1 MKYSVVSGVVLASLA
16 TAITSARAQQASGT
30 KLPELEVVAPSDTK
44 QSDVGYAA
52 DPKYNTPS
60 ASFGPLGKKA
70 ILDTPT
76 SITVIPEDLL
86 ANQQVKAVNDAL
98 RYLPSVQIRN
108 QQGFEVSRP
117 QARGFQGSV
126 FQNTRL
132 EGLNVIGTT
141 AIPAENLA
149 GIQVLNGVGGSLY
162 GPETPAGVFNY
173 TLKRPTDAPL
183 NRYIQGFDA
192 NGILT
197 EQADIGGRSADG
209 KAGYRVNVVHGAGES
224 YVSDSSTNRT
234 LASGAFDYRIDD
246 KTVIQTFLSHY
257 SAAATGLPGS
267 FTYDGKTALLP
278 HAVDPTKIGFGQ
290 PGAGTDL
297 ITNTGL
303 VKIKHELNNDW
314 NIEMGALYQ
323 DAVRNLFGITNNFTN
338 NSGDFKVTKN
348 FDAVPHFTIASNS
361 AYLNGRVDLLGFQND
376 LTFGTNGFV
385 NGQYSYRNTIMTP
398 LVGAENIA
406 NPVVLP
412 TKPIPNNGGEVKTS
426 TVTNQSLIAGDMFH
440 FNEQFALQT
449 VLNTSFFNS
458 TSFNKTTGAVTGTDT
473 ENGLLSPTVSL
484 IYKLTPQLTTYA
496 TFSDSVE
503 QGETAPAGTVNVNQ
517 LLAPYRDK
525 QYEVGVKYAVFKDF
539 LVTLAAFDMTRP
551 LASTVAVGSTNVFEV
566 IGTQHNRG
574 VELFA
579 QGNLRPDLSIFGGV
593 TYIDARLV
601 NTGDPTTENGRVV
614 GVPTVKSDIA
624 IDYHPYFAHGFAFT
638 GAVHYESSRAE
649 TNTNNSFASP
659 YATLD
664 LGLRYSTTFQKHAA
678 TWRFQVLNV
687 TDTHYYSSIADGNIV
702 GSPGTNTA
710 YLGTPRVYSTSL
722 EMDF

>member
-1 MKYSVVSGVVLASLA
+1 
-16 TAITSARAQQASGT
+16 
-30 KLPELEVVAPSDTK
+30 
-44 QSDVGYAA
+44 
-52 DPKYNTPS
+52 
-60 ASFGPLGKKA
+60 
-70 ILDTPT
+70 
-76 SITVIPEDLL
+76 
-86 ANQQVKAVNDAL
+86 
-98 RYLPSVQIRN
+98 
-108 QQGFEVSRP
+108 
-117 QARGFQGSV
+117 
-126 FQNTRL
+126 
-132 EGLNVIGTT
+132 
-141 AIPAENLA
+141 
-149 GIQVLNGVGGSLY
+149 
-162 GPETPAGVFNY
+162 
-173 TLKRPTDAPL
+173 
-183 NRYIQGFDA
+183 
-192 NGILT
+192 
-197 EQADIGGRSADG
+197 
-209 KAGYRVNVVHGAGES
+209 
-224 YVSDSSTNRT
+224 VSDSSTNRT

-246 KTVIQTFLSHY
+246 KTVIETFLSHY

-267 FTYDGKTALLP
+267 FTYNNKPALLP
-278 HAVDPTKIGFGQ
+278 HAVDPTKVGFGQ

-323 DAVRNLFGITNNFTN
+323 DAVRNLFGITNNFTDN
-338 NSGDFKVTKN
+338 FGNFTVTKN

-412 TKPIPNNGGEVKTS
+412 TKPIPNTSGEAKTS

-440 FNEQFALQT
+440 FNEQLALQT
-449 VLNTSFFNS
+449 VLNTSFFNT

-503 QGETAPAGTVNVNQ
+503 QGEQAPNGTVNVNQ

-525 QYEVGVKYAVFKDF
+525 QYEAGVKYAVFKDF

-579 QGNLRPDLSIFGGV
+579 QGNVRPDLSIFGGV

-702 GSPGTNTA
+702 GSPGANTA